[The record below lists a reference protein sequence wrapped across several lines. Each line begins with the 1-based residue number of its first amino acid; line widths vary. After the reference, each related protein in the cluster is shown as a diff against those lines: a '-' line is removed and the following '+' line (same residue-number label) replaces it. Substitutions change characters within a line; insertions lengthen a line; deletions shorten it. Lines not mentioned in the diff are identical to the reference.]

1 MSDDQDDIRSGL
13 QYRLL
18 LKRRGEEYAELFA
31 APEEER
37 LAYITWWASNFDTES
52 DQIAALGLAPEY
64 FASLDDARK
73 FLKEMG
79 G

>member
-1 MSDDQDDIRSGL
+1 MTEDRDDIRSGL

-18 LKRRGEEYAELFA
+18 LQHRGEEYAELFA
-31 APEEER
+31 ASEEDR

-52 DQIAALGLAPEY
+52 DQIKDLGLEPEY
-64 FASLDDARK
+64 FSSLEEAKK